1 MMLSNDNIRAIFVL
15 LISHIFLNGVVV
27 ETKRNNYYSR
37 LAYEE
42 NESGHEGHG
51 GGDNSNPHPTSEFCK
66 PAETNT
72 EKEKYFFFPNSTKV
86 YKVLKF
92 IFVLIIDQFRVCLFN
107 T

>member
-1 MMLSNDNIRAIFVL
+1 MLFSNDKIRVLFVL
-15 LISHIFLNGVVV
+15 LVSHILLNGVV
-27 ETKRNNYYSR
+27 ESKRNNYYSR

-51 GGDNSNPHPTSEFCK
+51 GGDNNNPHPTSEFCK

-86 YKVLKF
+86 FKALRF
-92 IFVLIIDQFRVCLFN
+92 IFVLIIA
-107 T
+107 